1 MQRNV
6 FALFASKWLSL
17 SIDPCRIEIKSAEI
31 SLSSGH
37 ILAINLDVSL
47 FGSRVYAQMSF
58 CTLRGLSIRMK
69 RNVLLVLEN
78 IGNYG
83 AEITSLRYPLGG

>member
-1 MQRNV
+1 
-6 FALFASKWLSL
+6 
-17 SIDPCRIEIKSAEI
+17 
-31 SLSSGH
+31 
-37 ILAINLDVSL
+37 
-47 FGSRVYAQMSF
+47 MSF